1 MSEINEEYENATN
14 QVLKVLEEWGA
25 NSRFIWFREM
35 HRITDIDKGLLRN
48 ILNELKKSKE
58 VKDMHGTNNRIFF
71 CLKRYYIKCRDVEFR
86 FKGKEI
92 MLRDGSKTKIIQ
104 GSTNATE
111 RTRKRLEKQKNKRRA
126 KSFTKTKI
134 KDHTNHKE
142 SSDCRR
148 EKLDSARLSLADSAT
163 SSVISYN

>member
-1 MSEINEEYENATN
+1 MDERDEEYEKATN

-25 NSRFIWFREM
+25 DSRFIWFREM

-71 CLKRYYIKCRDVEFR
+71 CLKRYYIKCRDIEFR
-86 FKGKEI
+86 FKGKVI

-111 RTRKRLEKQKNKRRA
+111 RTRKRIEKQKNKRKVKLRV
-126 KSFTKTKI
+126 
-134 KDHTNHKE
+134 KE
-142 SSDCRR
+142 KNSRH
-148 EKLDSARLSLADSAT
+148 
-163 SSVISYN
+163 

>member
-1 MSEINEEYENATN
+1 MDEIDEEFEEATN
-14 QVLKVLEEWGA
+14 EVLKVLEEWGKD
-25 NSRFIWFREM
+25 SRFIWFREL

-71 CLKRYYIKCRDVEFR
+71 CLKKYYIKCRDVEFR

-104 GSTNATE
+104 GATKATE
-111 RTRKRLEKQKNKRRA
+111 RTRKRLEKQKKKRKA
-126 KSFTKTKI
+126 KLSTKI
-134 KDHTNHKE
+134 KTK
-142 SSDCRR
+142 
-148 EKLDSARLSLADSAT
+148 T
-163 SSVISYN
+163 SRH

>member
-1 MSEINEEYENATN
+1 MSKINEEYENAT
-14 QVLKVLEEWGA
+14 QKVLELLEEWG
-25 NSRFIWFREM
+25 SESKFIWFREI

-71 CLKRYYIKCRDVEFR
+71 CLKKYYVKCRDIEFR

-92 MLRDGSKTKIIQ
+92 MLKDGSKTQIIQ

-111 RTRKRLEKQKNKRRA
+111 RTRKRLEKQKNKR
-126 KSFTKTKI
+126 KSKIFTKAKY
-134 KDHTNHKE
+134 KRPHK
-142 SSDCRR
+142 S
-148 EKLDSARLSLADSAT
+148 
-163 SSVISYN
+163 